1 MHCVRKDLQMTEAA
15 AREFDKVRWKMIVE
29 CSADKDLKALVEAIN
44 TDDAPTDWK
53 GEMALDEWKSR
64 TGLKALREAGPTVE
78 EPTVTVENDYDG
90 YFEKTVRS
98 WVAEKVK
105 KGEKFLHSTI
115 VVDSGPYRS
124 CAVDCT
130 SDGVSRVTLDF
141 YSAVRSGF
149 GRLEDS
155 HVESIKKEW
164 L

>member
-1 MHCVRKDLQMTEAA
+1 MHCVRKAVTMTEEAA
-15 AREFDKVRWKMIVE
+15 LEFEKVRWKMIVE
-29 CSADKDLKALVEAIN
+29 FAPDKDLKALVEAIEG
-44 TDDAPTDWK
+44 DDAPTDWK

-64 TGLKALREAGPTVE
+64 TGLKALREAGPTVV
-78 EPTVTVENDYDG
+78 EPVVTVERDYDG

-130 SDGVSRVTLDF
+130 SDGVSRLTLDF
-141 YSAVRSGF
+141 YSAVRNGF
-149 GRLEDS
+149 GSLKAS
-155 HVESIKKEW
+155 HVTSIKKEW